1 MALHS
6 REGNIAVTTYTQS
19 GSHVHGKAE
28 SLPHAARHTAW
39 FAFGSAVGFAIP
51 YLGVSVLNLQHDL
64 YYGAYFA
71 LTLILLGAYARAEHI
86 AIGDLFKRNWI
97 WSLAIGVPVGAFV
110 IWNVFRTDAATPRP
124 HGAYFAFE
132 LLWRG
137 VGYGAID
144 ALLLTAFPCV
154 VAYSLLHGQIKGI
167 AGRLRYIA
175 LAVPLILIITA
186 TYHLGYP
193 QIREDGLSKPEIG
206 NTMISIPM
214 LVTMNPVG
222 SLAVHASYHV
232 TAVTHSY
239 ETRNF
244 LPPQIHS

>member
-1 MALHS
+1 
-6 REGNIAVTTYTQS
+6 VTTYIQS
-19 GSHVHGKAE
+19 GRHVRAEAE
-28 SLPHAARHTAW
+28 SLAHAARQIAW
-39 FAFGSAVGFAIP
+39 FAFGSAAGFAIP
-51 YLGVSVLNLQHDL
+51 YLGVSVLGLQHDL

-71 LTLILLGAYARAEHI
+71 LTLLLLGAYARAERV
-86 AIGDLFKRNWI
+86 AVRSMFERNVI
-97 WSLAIGVPVGAFV
+97 WSLAVGVPVGAFV

-124 HGAYFAFE
+124 HGAYFVFE

-137 VGYGAID
+137 VGYGTID

-154 VAYSLLHGQIKGI
+154 VAYSLLHGRVNGI
-167 AGRLRYIA
+167 AGRLRSIA
-175 LAVPLILIITA
+175 LALPLIMIITA

-193 QIREDGLSKPEIG
+193 QIREDGLAKPEIG
-206 NTMISIPM
+206 NTVISIPM
-214 LVTMNPVG
+214 LVTTNPVG

-244 LPPQIHS
+244 LPPRIHS